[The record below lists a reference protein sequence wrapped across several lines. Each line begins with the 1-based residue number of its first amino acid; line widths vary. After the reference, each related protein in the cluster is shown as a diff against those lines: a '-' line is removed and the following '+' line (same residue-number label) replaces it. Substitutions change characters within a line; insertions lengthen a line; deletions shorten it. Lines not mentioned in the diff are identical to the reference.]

1 MISAPYLWHL
11 KANTCIPREH
21 KIVPVANIVPQSEQV
36 VYLKANRALTKYKR
50 HI

>member
-11 KANTCIPREH
+11 KANTCTPREH

>member
-1 MISAPYLWHL
+1 MISAAYLWHL
-11 KANTCIPREH
+11 KANICTQREH